1 MQLWVLHVDHRSE
14 RAPDEYKRAVR
25 VCKMSYFADDA
36 VVELRKEVD
45 ALKKEVKTLRRRID
59 TMEGKPVHVEPK
71 EEGDHCVIT

>member
-1 MQLWVLHVDHRSE
+1 
-14 RAPDEYKRAVR
+14 
-25 VCKMSYFADDA
+25 MSYFADDA

-71 EEGDHCVIT
+71 EDGDHCVIT